1 MKSLY
6 KIFHLLRPN
15 QYAFCG
21 FIFLL
26 MLVGAALETVGVS
39 AVLPLMAMMGNEAF
53 LEEHPELSA
62 AVGSLGIHSQREL
75 VLASAV
81 VLIVVYVVKN
91 AFLGFEGWMQIRF
104 SMENQ
109 IYYARQMMGEYL
121 LRPYLFHVNHN
132 SANLMRNVTS
142 GAYIVFGAIFM
153 PLMTLLMECLTAVA
167 ILLLLLLADPTASAI
182 VAVVMGG
189 MVLGIVKSFRR
200 KIAHQGTIMNNCQT
214 DYLKWVN
221 QAFGAVKETKI
232 MHKENFFMQEF
243 SNAYGRYSKELGGFN
258 ILNQMPRLMI
268 ETAVVGGLCLLIMT
282 KTYMGESPKDIVPLL
297 GVLALAAFRL
307 MPSANRIVGLYNYI
321 KLQMPLFHEIYPDML
336 AIRGR
341 SELEAE
347 NLLSEATEPLPFQ
360 QELCVK
366 QVSFSYPDGKEIL
379 SDVSFVVPKGKFV
392 GIIGPSGAG
401 KTTFVDILLGLLPP
415 SGGGIFVDGQDI
427 QSNIRGWQE
436 NLAYVPQ
443 EIYLIDASIKENI
456 ALGTAAA
463 DIDDAQIEKVLKM
476 AELYDFVQELPDGM
490 NTVVGER
497 GVRLSGGQ
505 RQRIGIAR
513 ALFQDP
519 EVLILDEAT
528 SALDNETEKSITDTI
543 LKLKGKIT
551 IIAIA
556 HRVTTLAECDFKVKF
571 EEGRAVVI

>member
-1 MKSLY
+1 M
-6 KIFHLLRPN
+6 
-15 QYAFCG
+15 
-21 FIFLL
+21 
-26 MLVGAALETVGVS
+26 
-39 AVLPLMAMMGNEAF
+39 
-53 LEEHPELSA
+53 
-62 AVGSLGIHSQREL
+62 
-75 VLASAV
+75 
-81 VLIVVYVVKN
+81 VKN

>member
-15 QYAFCG
+15 QYWFCS
-21 FIFLL
+21 FLFLL

-39 AVLPLMAMMGNEAF
+39 AVLPLMTIMGNEAF
-53 LEEHPELSA
+53 LEEHPELSE
-62 AVGSLGIHSQREL
+62 AVAGFGIYSQNEL
-75 VLASAV
+75 VLAFAV
-81 VLIVVYVVKN
+81 VLIVVYVAKN
-91 AFLGFEGWMQIRF
+91 AFMGFEAWMQIRF

-109 IYYARQMMGEYL
+109 IFYARQMMGEYL

-132 SANLMRNVTS
+132 SAYLMRNVIS
-142 GAYIVFGAIFM
+142 GAYIVFGAVFA
-153 PLMTLLMECLTAVA
+153 PLMTLLTECVTAMSV
-167 ILLLLLLADPTASAI
+167 LLLLLLADPTASAA

-189 MVLGIVKSFRR
+189 MVLGIVKLFRR
-200 KIAHQGTIMNNCQT
+200 KITRQGIIINDCSTL
-214 DYLKWVN
+214 YLKWVN
-221 QAFGAVKETKI
+221 QALGAVKETKI
-232 MHKENFFMQEF
+232 MRKEEFFLQEF
-243 SNAYGRYSKELGGFN
+243 SNAYGRYSKEQSGFN
-258 ILNQMPRLMI
+258 ILNQMPRLLI
-268 ETAVVGGLCLLIMT
+268 ETAVVSGLCLLIMA
-282 KTYMGESPKDIVPLL
+282 KTYMGESPKEILPLL
-297 GVLALAAFRL
+297 GVLAVAAFRL
-307 MPSANRIVGLYNYI
+307 MPSANRIVSLYNAI

-336 AIRGR
+336 AIRER
-341 SELEAE
+341 AELREE
-347 NLLSEATEPLPFQ
+347 KMLPEATEPLSFQ
-360 QELCVK
+360 KEICIK
-366 QVSFSYPDGKEIL
+366 QVSFSYPNGKEIL

-392 GIIGPSGAG
+392 GIMGPSGAG

-415 SGGGIFVDGQDI
+415 SGGSIFVDGQDI
-427 QSNIRGWQE
+427 QSNIRGWQG

-463 DIDDAQIEKVLKM
+463 NIDDARIGKVLKM

-490 NTVVGER
+490 NTMVGER

-513 ALFQDP
+513 ALFQEP

-528 SALDNETEKSITDTI
+528 SALDNDTEKSITDTI
-543 LKLKGKIT
+543 LKLKGQIT